1 MKTTDAEQKQIETQR
16 SVLTRRIGRWLEMPM
31 IALGFC
37 WLALLVVE
45 LTSGLNR
52 AGEIATTTIWI
63 MFIAEFVLRLV
74 IAPRKGAFLRSQ
86 WLTLI
91 SLAVPALRVFRFF
104 HAIRLLRAARAVRGL
119 RLVKV
124 LGSLNRGMRALS
136 ATMGRRGFGYV
147 VALTVVVTLV
157 GAAGMYA
164 FERNPG
170 GPGLNDYGS
179 AVWWTAMIVTTMGS
193 EYWPQSTE
201 GRVLCFALS
210 LYALGILGYVAA
222 ALATFF
228 VGRDAESAN
237 AEIAGERALNALRAE
252 IAALRAELSVRRS
265 S

>member
-1 MKTTDAEQKQIETQR
+1 MKTTDAEQKEIETQR
-16 SVLTRRIGRWLEMPM
+16 SVLARRIGRWLEMPM
-31 IALGFC
+31 IVLGFC

-91 SLAVPALRVFRFF
+91 SLVVPALRVFRFF

-147 VALTVVVTLV
+147 AALTVVVTLV

-170 GPGLNDYGS
+170 GRGLNDYGS

-193 EYWPQSTE
+193 EYWPQTTE

-228 VGRDAESAN
+228 VGRDAENAN

-252 IAALRAELSVRRS
+252 IAALRAELRARRS